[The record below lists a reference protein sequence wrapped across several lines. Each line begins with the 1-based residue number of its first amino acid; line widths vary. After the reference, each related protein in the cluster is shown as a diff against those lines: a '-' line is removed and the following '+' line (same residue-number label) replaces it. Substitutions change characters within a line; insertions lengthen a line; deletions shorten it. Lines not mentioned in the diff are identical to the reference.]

1 MLQGYAD
8 DEEGGEGAVAF
19 LCDTSYTY
27 QQTDVEEYDY
37 DSSYQSEF
45 LDDNGKDEV
54 GECLAQEVT
63 LYGVARSLADDI
75 AGGDGDTCVGYLGVF
90 VYIEFCG
97 RHYLVTRKLLDT
109 GTPCI
114 KPVQE
119 RNIAVLCHQQKSCGN
134 NP

>member
-1 MLQGYAD
+1 METTDVEDGLRHQQQGYAD

-45 LDDNGKDEV
+45 LDNNGKDEV

-63 LYGVARSLADDI
+63 LYGVARSLA
-75 AGGDGDTCVGYLGVF
+75 GGN
-90 VYIEFCG
+90 
-97 RHYLVTRKLLDT
+97 RQRKRKHLQRSAKRCRADSQDAEQR
-109 GTPCI
+109 CRI
-114 KPVQE
+114 
-119 RNIAVLCHQQKSCGN
+119 
-134 NP
+134 